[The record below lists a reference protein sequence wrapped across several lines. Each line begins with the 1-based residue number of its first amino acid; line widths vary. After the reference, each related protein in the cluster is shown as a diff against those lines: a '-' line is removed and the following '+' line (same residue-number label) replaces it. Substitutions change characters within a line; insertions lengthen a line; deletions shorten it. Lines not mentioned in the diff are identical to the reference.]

1 MHAISI
7 LAASEFGDSSIL
19 LFLAS
24 IVVTFTATWLVSKL
38 FAGERGTFQNTVVY
52 YIYHF
57 VATLILAVGAYV
69 LFNTFPNGEGAIL
82 TVVVFAALWLA
93 LWIPMRIY
101 EIGVLRAFCFV
112 IVAAIGGA
120 VASLVLGGSVL
131 IFQLKRSGF
140 SFADAGKATPTVM
153 LTDQRDLS
161 TKVNQLYAELQRERS
176 VLNNGDPV
184 AVAQFNVRVAE
195 YNNLRSQ
202 LVTAKR

>member
-7 LAASEFGDSSIL
+7 LAVSESGDTSIL

-24 IVVTFTATWLVSKL
+24 VVVTFTATWLVSKL
-38 FAGERGTFQNTVVY
+38 FAGERGTFQNTVVCY
-52 YIYHF
+52 VYHF
-57 VATLILAVGAYV
+57 VASLILAVGAHV
-69 LFNTFPNGEGAIL
+69 LIKAFPNGEGVTL
-82 TVVVFAALWLA
+82 GVFVIAALVLA

-120 VASLVLGGSVL
+120 MASLVLGGGV
-131 IFQLKRSGF
+131 FFYQLKQSGF
-140 SFADAGKATPTVM
+140 SFADAGKATPAVV
-153 LTDQRDLS
+153 LTDPQDLS
-161 TKVNQLYAELQRERS
+161 AKVNQLYAELQKERS
-176 VLNNGDPV
+176 ALNHGDPV
-184 AVAQFNVRVAE
+184 AVARFNVRVAE